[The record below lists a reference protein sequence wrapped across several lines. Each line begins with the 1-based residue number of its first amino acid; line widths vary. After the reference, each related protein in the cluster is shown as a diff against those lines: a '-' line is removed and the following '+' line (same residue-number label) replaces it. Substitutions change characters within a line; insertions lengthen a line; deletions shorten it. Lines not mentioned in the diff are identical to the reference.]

1 MTRRRGFTLIEL
13 LIVVAIIG
21 IIVAI
26 AVVNMI
32 NAIQRAKQKRSMADM
47 KSLATAIEAYATDQ
61 NYYPAAAG
69 YTLPSGLS
77 LPTGTLGAVPGLAQ
91 PDVHEGGAARGRV
104 ELVFTYGTS
113 PSQTDF
119 VLRSAGADGPRDGSG
134 LGRDDELQRR
144 HHPRRRRVR
153 AVSRTAP
160 RGDRAAPARQTVA
173 RPARLLRQNFVAAPA
188 FRPDSCPN
196 QPDSGSR
203 SARHAS

>member
-47 KSLATAIEAYATDQ
+47 KSISTAIEAYATDQ

-77 LPTGTLGAVPGLAQ
+77 LPTSTLGTVSGSLSPTYM
-91 PDVHEGGAARGRV
+91 RV
-104 ELVFTYGTS
+104 LPLVDGWSSYFTYATS
-113 PSQTDF
+113 ATRSDF
-119 VLRSAGADGPRDGSG
+119 ARAVGGRRRRPRRGAG
-134 LGRDDELQRR
+134 LGPDDEFQRR

-153 AVSRTAP
+153 AVSGR
-160 RGDRAAPARQTVA
+160 RAEMIGAARA
-173 RPARLLRQNFVAAPA
+173 
-188 FRPDSCPN
+188 
-196 QPDSGSR
+196 
-203 SARHAS
+203 